1 MKKISLKSVADKSKI
16 IRKINLTVRND
27 NIGAIKLY
35 EQFGFLKEGLNTRTL
50 QINEKFYD
58 AIMMGLKID

>member
-1 MKKISLKSVADKSKI
+1 MKKISLKSGADKSKI

-27 NIGAIKLY
+27 NNSAIRLY
-35 EQFGFLKEGLNTRTL
+35 EQLGFIAKGLNSPTL

-58 AIMMGLKID
+58 AKIMGLKID

>member
-1 MKKISLKSVADKSKI
+1 MKKISLKTEADKSKI

-27 NIGAIKLY
+27 NNVAIKLY
-35 EQFGFLKEGLNTRTL
+35 EQLGFLKEGLNSRTL

-58 AIMMGLKID
+58 AKIMGLKID